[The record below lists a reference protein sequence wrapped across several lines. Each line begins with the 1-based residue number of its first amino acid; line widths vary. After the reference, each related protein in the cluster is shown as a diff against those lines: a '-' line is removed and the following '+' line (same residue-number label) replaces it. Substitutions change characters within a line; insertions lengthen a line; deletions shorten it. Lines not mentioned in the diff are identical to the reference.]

1 MLKTVAIVLF
11 VINYVLL
18 LSLPKRRAW
27 IAATTAILFILL
39 SFLPAFATLLP
50 IGDVFGTIDW
60 NVLMMIGGTMIA
72 VDLFIDSKMPAL
84 LADFIIEKTPN
95 VKWAVI
101 AMAVFAGLISA
112 FIDNVATVLI
122 VAPIAL
128 TISKRLNISPVA
140 SVISIAVFSN
150 LEGAAT
156 LVGDTTSILLG
167 GYANMTFMDFF
178 WFDGKLGPFFIVQ
191 LGLLASVVVLL
202 VVFRKS
208 NQPISIHERVEVKD
222 YVPTVLLVGIIVALI
237 GASFIPAEYKLPITN
252 GLITVTIGTI
262 GLLYDAWKHKTWD
275 NAKEVFAK
283 FDYQTLILLAGLF
296 LVIGGITNAGVID
309 DIAGLI
315 VQIGGTDPFV
325 VYTIVVI
332 FSVLVSA
339 FIDNIPYVA
348 TMLPVMVILSA
359 TTGAPQNLL
368 FLGLLFGA
376 TLGGNLTPIG
386 ASANITG
393 IGILRKEGYEVTL
406 KDYIKIGIPVTLV
419 AVTVGYL
426 LTLVIYG

>member
-1 MLKTVAIVLF
+1 M
-11 VINYVLL
+11 
-18 LSLPKRRAW
+18 
-27 IAATTAILFILL
+27 
-39 SFLPAFATLLP
+39 
-50 IGDVFGTIDW
+50 
-60 NVLMMIGGTMIA
+60 
-72 VDLFIDSKMPAL
+72 
-84 LADFIIEKTPN
+84 
-95 VKWAVI
+95 
-101 AMAVFAGLISA
+101 
-112 FIDNVATVLI
+112 
-122 VAPIAL
+122 
-128 TISKRLNISPVA
+128 
-140 SVISIAVFSN
+140 
-150 LEGAAT
+150 
-156 LVGDTTSILLG
+156 
-167 GYANMTFMDFF
+167 
-178 WFDGKLGPFFIVQ
+178 
-191 LGLLASVVVLL
+191 
-202 VVFRKS
+202 
-208 NQPISIHERVEVKD
+208 EVKD